1 MRLEKIIAANLV
13 YLMTANNENQ
23 VELSRVLDISNSTVS
38 NYVLGKVLPDLDI
51 LIDIAKHYGCTL
63 DDLVTLKYYP
73 KPCPFCGAIPKLS
86 QIGDQHYL
94 EADHKQDC
102 YLKEDTI
109 SFGTEEEVIEA
120 WNKRV

>member
-13 YLMTANNENQ
+13 YHMTVNNETQ
-23 VELSRVLDISNSTVS
+23 VELGRALGIAGSTVS
-38 NYVLGKVLPDLDI
+38 NYVSGRGKPSLDVLFA
-51 LIDIAKHYGCTL
+51 IATHYGCTL

-86 QIGDQHYL
+86 QIGYQHYL
-94 EADHKQDC
+94 EVDHKQDC

-109 SFGTEEEVIEA
+109 SFGTDEELIEA